1 MKVPSILTTLMI
13 HYKTGEVIA
22 DHRVNVLKIVLDRI
36 CKGQEQNSQAPVS
49 TEEEAD
55 GKLRY
60 GAYSCNYTL
69 PAQL

>member
-1 MKVPSILTTLMI
+1 MPSILTTSIIL
-13 HYKTGEVIA
+13 YRTGEGLA
-22 DHRVNVLKIVLDRI
+22 DHRVYVLKIVLDRLR
-36 CKGQEQNSQAPVS
+36 KGQKQNSQAPVS